1 MGGEAVHGSADDPV
15 RVAVH
20 RTMVVVDVERF
31 SDHGRT
37 NPNRLVVRQA
47 LYRAVEAAFT
57 DIGAD
62 WTSWQRQ
69 DRGDGILVLVP
80 PDVAKSL
87 FVERLP
93 MALAAH
99 LDRHNAAHEPA
110 ERIRLR
116 VAVHAGE
123 VYPDGDGVVG
133 HAVNHVCR
141 LVDSDPLRQAL
152 ADVPGPVAL
161 MVSDWFFEEVV
172 RHSLALDARRFRS
185 VKVVMKETDSTAWV
199 HTGPE
204 VPEQRRPEPVE
215 HPARRGAGTADEL
228 WRASDDSVRRLGSR
242 RTAYPLDLSI
252 AELHDRGLYVPTAFT
267 KTGHGDRRFS
277 VDDIA
282 AEVAGNGSVLILGEP
297 GSGKSVA
304 AYAVLRRLR
313 DRTPALAVRASELR
327 RMIAAHARRPPIA
340 GSGEASPRPAL
351 LVDGLD
357 ESLGEFDS
365 PADLSELLR
374 QAGERFAIVVTCR
387 HREFEDNL
395 APSMDGGTFD
405 SIYAL
410 GGWTLDDHFTDFVRR
425 LVEGGLLP
433 SADLVDL
440 VRRSPDLCRM
450 VTRPLYAR
458 MVTFLGREGLVD
470 VGNVSAL
477 YAEYIDR
484 LSAVSDA
491 ALARAG
497 CARAGT
503 SLQVWIDAAWLVFQ
517 RAAIHEDRFDFG
529 TVSSLLAAGDAKS
542 VRCTQ
547 RALSQLCNRWRSS
560 GRVWGS
566 FIHYS
571 FFEYLVSRHY
581 VREIEAAL
589 TSGAYDRLAACLH
602 VDPTPEVRH
611 FLVDELRITPM
622 SGLGDV
628 LGAAFRHVRSAGS
641 DVARVRVTGN
651 LVAYLLSRAVPDG
664 RGPLWRLFRDEDDL
678 FLQQAVLWGL
688 CHLGDAEALRIF
700 VERGRESTEWRAW
713 NRGYLMYYYGDIDHR
728 EEPPHVDSDK
738 LRGWTRTRER
748 TIALMTAPDYVHR
761 IAAERRYLDLYS
773 FYDYALWREEVLADQ
788 DSRALR
794 AAETALAHDPGIDP
808 ALLREL
814 DRMRQRVT
822 PPGA

>member
-1 MGGEAVHGSADDPV
+1 MSGEAVHGSADDPV

-20 RTMVVVDVERF
+20 RTMVVVDIERF

-47 LYRAVEAAFT
+47 LYRAMEAAFT
-57 DIGAD
+57 DIGVD
-62 WTSWQRQ
+62 WTSWLRQ

-80 PDVAKSL
+80 PEVAKSL

-93 MALAAH
+93 TALAAH
-99 LDRHNAAHEPA
+99 LDEHNSRHEPP

-141 LVDSDPLRQAL
+141 LVDSDPLRRAL
-152 ADVPGPVAL
+152 ADAPGAVAL

-172 RHSLALDARRFRS
+172 RHSLAVDARRFRS
-185 VKVVMKETDSTAWV
+185 VEVVMKETDSTAWV

-204 VPEQRRPEPVE
+204 VPEPRRAETVRN
-215 HPARRGAGTADEL
+215 AVRDRGKTAADL
-228 WRASDDSVRRLGSR
+228 WRASADSVRRLGSR
-242 RTAYPLDLSI
+242 RTAYPVDLSI
-252 AELHDRGLYVPTAFT
+252 AELHDRGLYVPAAFA
-267 KTGHGDRRFS
+267 KTGHGDRRFA

-313 DRTPALAVRASELR
+313 DSTPALAVRASELR
-327 RMIAAHARRPPIA
+327 RMIAAHAQHPPPDT
-340 GSGEASPRPAL
+340 GPGGSPRPAL
-351 LVDGLD
+351 LIDGLD

-374 QAGERFAIVVTCR
+374 QARERFAVVVTCR

-395 APSMDGGTFD
+395 APSMDGDTFD
-405 SIYAL
+405 SIYAI

-425 LVEGGLLP
+425 LVAGGLLP
-433 SADLVDL
+433 SDRLLDL
-440 VRRSPDLCRM
+440 VRGSPDLSRM

-458 MVTFLGREGLVD
+458 MVTFLGHEGLSD

-484 LSAVSDA
+484 LAAVSDA

-497 CARAGT
+497 CARAGA
-503 SLQVWIDAAWLVFQ
+503 SIEVWIDAAWLVFQ

-529 TVSSLLAAGDAKS
+529 AVSALLSSGRAESA
-542 VRCTQ
+542 RCTQ

-589 TSGAYDRLAACLH
+589 TSGEVGRLAACLH

-611 FLVDELRITPM
+611 FLVDELRITPVP
-622 SGLGDV
+622 GLGDV
-628 LGAAFRHVRSAGS
+628 LEAAFRHVRSAGD

-651 LVAYLLSRAVPDG
+651 LVAYLLSRAAPDG
-664 RGPLWRLFRDEDDL
+664 RAALWRLFHDEDDI
-678 FLQQAVLWGL
+678 FLEQAVLWGL
-688 CHLGDAEALRIF
+688 CHLGDREALRIF
-700 VERGRESTEWRAW
+700 VDRGRESTEWRAW

-748 TIALMTAPDYVHR
+748 TIALMTAPDYPHR
-761 IAAERRYLDLYS
+761 IAAARRYLDLYT
-773 FYDYALWREEVLADQ
+773 FYDYAIWREEALAEQ
-788 DSRALR
+788 DGRALR
-794 AAETALAHDPGIDP
+794 AAETALLRDPDLDP
-808 ALLREL
+808 TLLREL
-814 DRMRQRVT
+814 DAMRKLVAPT
-822 PPGA
+822 GP